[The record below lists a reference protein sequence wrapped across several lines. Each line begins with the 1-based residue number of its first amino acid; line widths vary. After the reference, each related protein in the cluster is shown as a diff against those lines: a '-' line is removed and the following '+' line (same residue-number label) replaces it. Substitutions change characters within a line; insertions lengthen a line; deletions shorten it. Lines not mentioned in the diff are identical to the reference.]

1 MLHVCGP
8 KFLHSWERE
17 GIRILTVVEVVA
29 IAVVPGYWQYRNRVC
44 TVRTSECLEEV
55 GFRQHDTK
63 VQSYKTPS
71 GNIFKRRPHIDMAK
85 YIVLIFFFIYKCVS
99 SFFHPAFFHHGFL
112 VLGSYLDVVLPPQP
126 SAALA
131 YVRSLNLGVGE

>member
-17 GIRILTVVEVVA
+17 GIRILAVVEVVA

-55 GFRQHDTK
+55 GFRQHDSK

-85 YIVLIFFFIYKCVS
+85 YIVLIFSSYISVYLLFFILL
-99 SFFHPAFFHHGFL
+99 FFITGF
-112 VLGSYLDVVLPPQP
+112 
-126 SAALA
+126 
-131 YVRSLNLGVGE
+131 